1 MNRQRYRTIFAW
13 VFVAA
18 AGAALCGCQPE
29 SEPKPEFPHEFLLDN
44 DSVQEVPVAHIV
56 RRDYYLREGDS
67 LEIIYHVRHWRNPA
81 YLIKIED
88 VIVIRFPF
96 HPDLDQTEQVQ
107 SDGKVY
113 LDLVGSVDVLDKT
126 IDEVHKTLVARYAE
140 YIKNPVLTV
149 SFKQSNVRI
158 EELKRAITTSPRG
171 QSRLV
176 PITPDGTIALPF
188 IVDIRAAGLTIAQ
201 LQHNLN
207 EAYKRIGLD
216 ELEVTVNVQNVIP
229 LQVYVFGEVRIPGTL
244 LNRTGRV
251 SATGEITLLQ
261 AVAQS
266 GSYIPGRAD
275 LSNVMLIRRRH
286 LRVRQ
291 VAVINLH
298 QLLENRTKA
307 KDQPV
312 VADASK
318 YRYDIWLEDG
328 DIVYVPT
335 AEIAKRAD
343 YIEYV
348 WTRGIRAVGGFTSSA
363 GYTAGDAVDW
373 LGPNP

>member
-1 MNRQRYRTIFAW
+1 MNRQHYRAIFAW

-18 AGAALCGCQPE
+18 AAAALCGCQPE
-29 SEPKPEFPHEFLLDN
+29 GEPQPEFPQEFLQDEQ
-44 DSVQEVPVAHIV
+44 VTQEVPVAHIV
-56 RRDYYLREGDS
+56 RRDYHLREGDS

-96 HPDLDQTEQVQ
+96 HSELDQTEQVQ

-113 LDLVGSVDVLDKT
+113 LDLVGSLDVLDKT
-126 IDEVHKTLVARYAE
+126 IDEVHRTLVAEYSK
-140 YIKNPVLTV
+140 YIKNPILTV

-201 LQHNLN
+201 LQRNLN

-216 ELEVTVNVQNVIP
+216 ELEVTVNVQHVTP
-229 LQVYVFGEVRIPGTL
+229 LQVYVFGEVRIPGAL

-251 SATGEITLLQ
+251 SATGEITMLQ
-261 AVAQS
+261 AMAQS

-286 LRVRQ
+286 LTHPQ
-291 VAVINLH
+291 VAIINLY

-312 VADASK
+312 MADASK
-318 YRYDIWLEDG
+318 YRYDVWLEDG

-348 WTRGIRAVGGFTSSA
+348 WTRGIRAVGGFSSSA